1 VVVHT
6 DRGAI
11 HYAVR
16 QVRVYGKG
24 RIATDARRLF
34 SQRVAGRLVLL
45 TCADWNGAQYL
56 SNVVVTATPRSAQ
69 R

>member
-1 VVVHT
+1 
-6 DRGAI
+6 
-11 HYAVR
+11 
-16 QVRVYGKG
+16 VRVYGKG